1 MGIFDADKWLEILQ
15 VILRNPVRAFL
26 SGLGVS
32 WGLFMLIITIGST
45 TGLENGIRADMG
57 NRAENSVF
65 MWSMSTSM
73 PYKGFKRGRN
83 IQLNNSDVEY
93 LVENVQS
100 LELVSPRIQL
110 GGWRGGNN
118 VIRGANT
125 GAFNVYGDM
134 PEYIKIEPIDLY
146 NGRFLNHGDVNEA
159 RRVCVI
165 GERVKEVLF
174 PDGEEPIGEYIQISG
189 INFVVVGVYKSFR
202 TGEDAD
208 EATQSIFIP
217 FKTFQKAFNYD
228 DYVGWISLL
237 IKEGVDANEAADEVV
252 SVLKARKGI
261 HPDDPRAFGFW
272 TMAEEYKRVNT
283 VFTGFRIVSIVFG
296 GLVLLAGIIGIV
308 NIMLITVKE
317 RTKEIGVRRSI
328 GATPSNVVIQ
338 IMTETVFLTCIAGLA
353 GMILGVA
360 VLEVVNTLLAS
371 SADAGSFRDPGIG
384 FSTVVKALLTMIV
397 MGGIAGVLPALR
409 AVAIKPVEALR
420 AD

>member
-45 TGLENGIRADMG
+45 TGLENGIRADMS

-93 LVENVQS
+93 LVDNVQS

-118 VIRGANT
+118 VIRGPHT

-159 RRVCVI
+159 RRICVI

-189 INFVVVGVYKSFR
+189 INFIVVGVYKSFR

-252 SVLKARKGI
+252 AVLKDRKGI

-272 TMAEEYKRVNT
+272 TMAEEYERVNT

-371 SADAGSFRDPGIG
+371 NADAGSFRDPGIG